1 MGSALTEVHVGSALF
16 AMHVAT
22 RPYCSGLSLLQVFI
36 LVANRGRLQ
45 AGRCF
50 SYGPLA
56 VGSSF
61 TGCAFGNSTRSAVD
75 VRYQERA
82 CAGLSD
88 DRERRCYATLYYR
101 VRAHHSDFRERD
113 HFVFDRERDF
123 GVRDHFVYDRE
134 HDAFAWK
141 TNVYVVL
148 TLILL
153 VRVLPDERH

>member
-22 RPYCSGLSLLQVFI
+22 RPYCSVWSVCRESL

-45 AGRCF
+45 AGLRF

-61 TGCAFGNSTRSAVD
+61 TGCAFGDSTRSAVD

-82 CAGLSD
+82 CDGLSD
-88 DRERRCYATLYYR
+88 DRERRCNATLDYRECDHHFLILEDHR
-101 VRAHHSDFRERD
+101 VRRTHADITCTSCTR
-113 HFVFDRERDF
+113 
-123 GVRDHFVYDRE
+123 
-134 HDAFAWK
+134 
-141 TNVYVVL
+141 
-148 TLILL
+148 
-153 VRVLPDERH
+153 